1 MQNEFR
7 HGGFSTL
14 WIEYLGEKSLGNC
27 RTLYR
32 YQIHSRNPLSDE
44 IVRKLATAGVIGGG
58 QEFKILE
65 RGVDKRLPRQFLSE
79 DALATETGPPPTP
92 YWVTT
97 EYFCDSGD

>member
-65 RGVDKRLPRQFLSE
+65 RGVEGGVTSPTEGVMSCLS
-79 DALATETGPPPTP
+79 